1 MSIRYN
7 ELRQKEV
14 VNICDGRRLG
24 CVCDA
29 VLNKCGQI
37 EALVVPGQCG
47 MFSFIRSGKETVIP
61 WCRIVRLGDDVI
73 LVDIDGVPVKKG

>member
-29 VLNKCGQI
+29 VLNKGGQI

-61 WCRIVRLGDDVI
+61 WCRIVKAGGRCYSCGY
-73 LVDIDGVPVKKG
+73 

>member
-29 VLNKCGQI
+29 VLTKGGQI

-47 MFSFIRSGKETVIP
+47 MCSFIRSGKETVIP

>member
-29 VLNKCGQI
+29 VLNKGGQI
-37 EALVVPGQCG
+37 
-47 MFSFIRSGKETVIP
+47 
-61 WCRIVRLGDDVI
+61 
-73 LVDIDGVPVKKG
+73 